1 MRCFDLDDGR
11 GKNLKIKLEK
21 MVYFE
26 NRIHNRGKTLA

>member
-11 GKNLKIKLEK
+11 GKNLKIILGK

-26 NRIHNRGKTLA
+26 YRNHNRGKTFA